1 MLEYQTEAEFRAYG
15 NSGIFGQVSFPLITE
30 LITED
35 EVLLSKETSLDSFL
49 KSFES
54 VMPKTIMAELSEKSD
69 IVPLKDIVSTYFPH
83 INPTAEAW
91 KQIAPM
97 AKGWKQKDIENIE
110 SFDYKNMMFSS
121 DEEMKKFMALTIL
134 VNKSGSSSG
143 AHPNTPTP
151 IKPRENYPIPP
162 PFYLGEFQNKK
173 EDTKDK
179 NKDKSQETKWKKN
192 LMFWKKT

>member
-1 MLEYQTEAEFRAYG
+1 MDENTLQYQTESQFRAYG

-35 EVLLSKETSLDSFL
+35 KILLSKETSLDSFL

-54 VMPKTIMAELSEKSD
+54 LMPKNIMAEPSKESD

-83 INPTAEAW
+83 INPTSEAW
-91 KQIAPM
+91 KQITPM
-97 AKGWKQKDIENIE
+97 GGAWKQKHEENID

-121 DEEMKKFMALTIL
+121 DEEMKRFMSLTIL
-134 VNKSGSSSG
+134 INKSGTSSG

-151 IKPRENYPIPP
+151 KGIQGNQFICPP
-162 PFYLGEFQNKK
+162 YTGQDGYKSKK
-173 EDTKDK
+173 TDTEDKD
-179 NKDKSQETKWKKN
+179 KDKS
-192 LMFWKKT
+192 